1 MPKPVQRLLAAA
13 RSPRFPIFMIVFV
26 DVLGLGLTLPV
37 LPLFAQNQL
46 GAEAWQITTLT
57 SVFFT
62 AQFFAAPAL
71 GRWSDR
77 LGRRPVLVLSQAGT
91 FAALLITGL
100 APSMIFLYLAR
111 LIDGAT
117 GGNISVA
124 QAYLSDITDERN
136 RARGLGT
143 VNAAFGL
150 GFVFGPAFGSL
161 IAASF
166 GPRLPFFVAACVSLT
181 TILLSIFL
189 LPESLPPE
197 RRRLEPS
204 IASDG
209 ARGRNLDLLRT
220 PAVAILLAIAFGS
233 QFSFFTFQTTHVLWA
248 EHQVLPGQPDAVVQ
262 QTVGA
267 ALTLVGIVQIIT
279 QFWLVGPFARRFG
292 EKKLAVG
299 GNLARAIAFAVMAIA
314 PTLAAW
320 FSTIPLI
327 AIGGGLALPAL
338 VALLT
343 YAAPPGGRGQVI
355 GLYQSFAAL
364 GSILGPVL
372 AGFLFQ
378 SISPG
383 APVAAAAALMGGTV
397 AIGLGLFRQPL
408 ANPALPHPSD
418 SSE

>member
-1 MPKPVQRLLAAA
+1 MTTPKPLQRLLAAA

-26 DVLGLGLTLPV
+26 DVLGLGITLPV

-62 AQFFAAPAL
+62 AQFFAAPVL
-71 GRWSDR
+71 GRLSDR

-100 APSMIFLYLAR
+100 APSMIVLYLAR
-111 LIDGAT
+111 LVDGAT

-166 GPRLPFFVAACVSLT
+166 GPRLPFFAAACVSLT

-197 RRRLEPS
+197 RRRLERS
-204 IASDG
+204 IASNG
-209 ARGRNLDLLRT
+209 ARGRNLDLLRA
-220 PAVAILLAIAFGS
+220 PAVAILLVVAFGS

-248 EHQVLPGQPDAVVQ
+248 EQLILPGQPDAVVQ

-267 ALTLVGIVQIIT
+267 ALTFVGMVQIIT

-292 EKKLAVG
+292 DKKLAVG
-299 GNLARAIAFAVMAIA
+299 GNLARGIAFAAMAIA

-320 FSTIPLI
+320 FSAIPLI

-355 GLYQSFAAL
+355 GLYQSFSAL
-364 GSILGPVL
+364 GSILGPLL

-378 SISPG
+378 AINPG
-383 APVAAAAALMGGTV
+383 APVAAAAALMGVTV

-408 ANPALPHPSD
+408 AKPALPRASD
-418 SSE
+418 